1 MLYSI
6 LLFAGIMS
14 LVYFLYINGFGGV
27 SNKSAL
33 MYIGSISGAR
43 FASCT
48 GTIKRVLKFKESRV
62 VCFTLDLNLSK
73 GKLIVELLDKDK
85 CPVLTLSDSNSVG
98 RIDVTAKQRYY
109 LVFKYQSA
117 TGDYSLRWE

>member
-1 MLYSI
+1 MPYSAI
-6 LLFAGIMS
+6 LFAGIVCF
-14 LVYFLYINGFGGV
+14 VYFLYINGFGELN
-27 SNKSAL
+27 NKCAL
-33 MYIGSISGAR
+33 MYIGSVSGAR

-62 VCFTLDLNLSK
+62 FTFILDLDLSK
-73 GKLIVELLDKDK
+73 GKLIVELLDKNK
-85 CPVLTLSDSNSVG
+85 CPVLTLSDSNPVG
-98 RIDVTAKQRYY
+98 RIEVIAKQRYY